1 MDVDG
6 VYRSP
11 NENAESAS
19 GLSRPGL
26 LARMLIGA
34 LGIWHRF
41 ISPALGPACR
51 FEPSCSRYA
60 AEAIRRH
67 GVMRGSLLAS
77 RRIAR
82 CHPFHAGGY
91 DPVP

>member
-1 MDVDG
+1 MSVDNVYSAPSGQPASDVT
-6 VYRSP
+6 P
-11 NENAESAS
+11 P
-19 GLSRPGL
+19 RPGL
-26 LARMLIGA
+26 VARILIAA
-34 LGIWHRF
+34 LVIWHRF
-41 ISPALGPACR
+41 VSPALGPACR

-67 GVMRGSLLAS
+67 GVMRGSILAS
-77 RRIAR
+77 RRVAR